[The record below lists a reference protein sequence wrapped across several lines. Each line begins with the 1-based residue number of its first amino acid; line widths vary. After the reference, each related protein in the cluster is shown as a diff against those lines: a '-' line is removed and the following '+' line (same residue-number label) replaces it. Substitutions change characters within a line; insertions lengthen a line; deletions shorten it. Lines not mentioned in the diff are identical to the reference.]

1 MSSEKLFPGFPS
13 SETVKSN
20 NKVKESYADPIL
32 GETFLTPDASENNQV
47 DSITAG
53 VAGIASGIIKIGEGF
68 VSLGAELLDYGL
80 GTNSAVEVEQF
91 FDQINP
97 FEEVAGEKASG
108 KILQALVQ
116 IGTPAGIGAKLATK
130 LASKALQAKKAGRYV
145 NLNSKNLQKGLKKTS
160 ELNNLSGKQ
169 KFAAVVLGGAAGETM
184 VADVEDIGTF
194 GDVFEAGPT
203 ELDRNALADPSE
215 DAGRKLLNRLKFGG
229 ESIFTTPIVYGAF
242 KAAGL
247 LANQGKQL
255 AYSNKKIEKQLDTVA
270 SWFRPRGAKPQEVF
284 DAKRIEMGRLMSDT
298 NFAMEKVKRIDRE
311 VNKMF
316 PSVKSF
322 LNKTTEDKRGN
333 FLKELNDLLFA
344 GDLKKDI
351 PEEYLNRF
359 MKSAKKQGANN
370 ESINTMVDSIV
381 NVRKKFD
388 ELFDITAQGPVGI
401 QEIKDVQNNL
411 RKLMGD
417 RVKQY
422 LGTTYKIFENNQYS
436 FFDRYKPSSAAVTKT
451 KEIFKRYA
459 AKNKNPITDEQA
471 EELVNNVLSQARR
484 YNPKTKLPTF
494 DYDNFTI
501 GATDPSN
508 TKTFARTL
516 AKELPDGTK
525 EFQVIG
531 RGSKAFRELF
541 GEVEDARH
549 SIFQGI
555 NDLGVIARKNQL
567 FDEILDTDEA
577 MKAAVKKDTPF
588 GQRGFFFDDPITA
601 RKNLPNN
608 KIVLM
613 DDYVKELFKD
623 GVLINRLS
631 GTYTTKDIAEA
642 FSNSAKVSEFMRGES
657 GGTLGRTASWAW
669 RNLFLTPKAGSQ
681 YAKTV
686 LSIPTHFRNFLSSAA
701 FSLANGTIFVNPK
714 IYAQA
719 MNKARRIV
727 QVGLRDPKAM
737 EEYRELLELGVTNS
751 NTRMGDL
758 KNLMRDAKI
767 GESGNVATDSIV
779 KPMIQSLGKIGGAL
793 AKGAKK
799 TGQFMQDAYIAEDD
813 FWKVINYEVELARRG
828 DAYAKAGIKKTP
840 RQLKEEAAEIVR
852 NTVPNYAYVGEF
864 VRGMRVT
871 PFGNFMSWPSEI
883 YRTGYGIME
892 RALKDIKDPITG
904 KINPITSTNP
914 MKGIGM
920 KRLIGGVTAFG
931 ALPYGIIK
939 GTQSINGVTDE
950 EAEAGKDFVAPWS
963 KNSQIIWMKDPE
975 TGELSY
981 SDWSSNNVYDTLTRP
996 FQIVLNNIQKG
1007 IEDEEVLLKGFTQG
1021 LTEAAAEIASPFV
1034 SESIFTE
1041 AVGDIVAR
1049 GGVTKDGKILYT
1061 EQTPGNEKFTRIL
1074 KHIAETQ
1081 APQYKPYL
1089 RIRDSITGKPDNN
1102 GDVLELNDQIAGLFG
1117 FRMIKLRP
1125 DKGLQYYI
1133 ADFQDAERN
1142 SRKEFTG
1149 GPEGVLKPAK
1159 SPEEVIERFYVANQA
1174 LFKANKNMKRIVQNA
1189 KTLGLSED
1197 KVFNT
1202 FKERGLR
1209 KDYGRLVDGQFEPFF
1224 PSKPIIRRFED
1235 IAIESRTDNPFIQ
1248 AEPILN
1254 EMYNVFYNLNL
1265 NEDWNFNL
1273 EEFLPQATPGGE
1285 QQGSVVPPL
1294 PEQPMPNP
1302 QIITPPMPQMSQLN
1316 QGLTPAESALL
1327 SEEDKQLRLRQR
1339 GLG

>member
-1 MSSEKLFPGFPS
+1 
-13 SETVKSN
+13 
-20 NKVKESYADPIL
+20 
-32 GETFLTPDASENNQV
+32 
-47 DSITAG
+47 
-53 VAGIASGIIKIGEGF
+53 
-68 VSLGAELLDYGL
+68 
-80 GTNSAVEVEQF
+80 
-91 FDQINP
+91 
-97 FEEVAGEKASG
+97 
-108 KILQALVQ
+108 
-116 IGTPAGIGAKLATK
+116 
-130 LASKALQAKKAGRYV
+130 
-145 NLNSKNLQKGLKKTS
+145 
-160 ELNNLSGKQ
+160 
-169 KFAAVVLGGAAGETM
+169 
-184 VADVEDIGTF
+184 
-194 GDVFEAGPT
+194 
-203 ELDRNALADPSE
+203 
-215 DAGRKLLNRLKFGG
+215 
-229 ESIFTTPIVYGAF
+229 
-242 KAAGL
+242 
-247 LANQGKQL
+247 
-255 AYSNKKIEKQLDTVA
+255 
-270 SWFRPRGAKPQEVF
+270 
-284 DAKRIEMGRLMSDT
+284 
-298 NFAMEKVKRIDRE
+298 
-311 VNKMF
+311 
-316 PSVKSF
+316 
-322 LNKTTEDKRGN
+322 
-333 FLKELNDLLFA
+333 
-344 GDLKKDI
+344 
-351 PEEYLNRF
+351 
-359 MKSAKKQGANN
+359 
-370 ESINTMVDSIV
+370 
-381 NVRKKFD
+381 
-388 ELFDITAQGPVGI
+388 
-401 QEIKDVQNNL
+401 
-411 RKLMGD
+411 
-417 RVKQY
+417 
-422 LGTTYKIFENNQYS
+422 
-436 FFDRYKPSSAAVTKT
+436 
-451 KEIFKRYA
+451 
-459 AKNKNPITDEQA
+459 
-471 EELVNNVLSQARR
+471 
-484 YNPKTKLPTF
+484 
-494 DYDNFTI
+494 
-501 GATDPSN
+501 
-508 TKTFARTL
+508 
-516 AKELPDGTK
+516 
-525 EFQVIG
+525 
-531 RGSKAFRELF
+531 
-541 GEVEDARH
+541 
-549 SIFQGI
+549 
-555 NDLGVIARKNQL
+555 
-567 FDEILDTDEA
+567 
-577 MKAAVKKDTPF
+577 
-588 GQRGFFFDDPITA
+588 
-601 RKNLPNN
+601 
-608 KIVLM
+608 
-613 DDYVKELFKD
+613 
-623 GVLINRLS
+623 
-631 GTYTTKDIAEA
+631 
-642 FSNSAKVSEFMRGES
+642 
-657 GGTLGRTASWAW
+657 
-669 RNLFLTPKAGSQ
+669 
-681 YAKTV
+681 
-686 LSIPTHFRNFLSSAA
+686 
-701 FSLANGTIFVNPK
+701 
-714 IYAQA
+714 
-719 MNKARRIV
+719 
-727 QVGLRDPKAM
+727 
-737 EEYRELLELGVTNS
+737 
-751 NTRMGDL
+751 
-758 KNLMRDAKI
+758 
-767 GESGNVATDSIV
+767 
-779 KPMIQSLGKIGGAL
+779 
-793 AKGAKK
+793 
-799 TGQFMQDAYIAEDD
+799 MQDAYIAEDD

-1273 EEFLPQATPGGE
+1273 EEFLPQAAPGGE
-1285 QQGSVVPPL
+1285 RQVTQVPPL
-1294 PEQPMPNP
+1294 PVQPMPN
-1302 QIITPPMPQMSQLN
+1302 QQVISPPMPQMSQLN
-1316 QGLTPAESALL
+1316 QGLTPTESALL
-1327 SEEDKQLRLRQR
+1327 SQEEQQIRLRQR
-1339 GLG
+1339 GLA

>member
-1 MSSEKLFPGFPS
+1 
-13 SETVKSN
+13 
-20 NKVKESYADPIL
+20 
-32 GETFLTPDASENNQV
+32 
-47 DSITAG
+47 
-53 VAGIASGIIKIGEGF
+53 
-68 VSLGAELLDYGL
+68 
-80 GTNSAVEVEQF
+80 
-91 FDQINP
+91 
-97 FEEVAGEKASG
+97 
-108 KILQALVQ
+108 
-116 IGTPAGIGAKLATK
+116 
-130 LASKALQAKKAGRYV
+130 
-145 NLNSKNLQKGLKKTS
+145 
-160 ELNNLSGKQ
+160 
-169 KFAAVVLGGAAGETM
+169 
-184 VADVEDIGTF
+184 
-194 GDVFEAGPT
+194 
-203 ELDRNALADPSE
+203 
-215 DAGRKLLNRLKFGG
+215 
-229 ESIFTTPIVYGAF
+229 
-242 KAAGL
+242 
-247 LANQGKQL
+247 
-255 AYSNKKIEKQLDTVA
+255 
-270 SWFRPRGAKPQEVF
+270 
-284 DAKRIEMGRLMSDT
+284 
-298 NFAMEKVKRIDRE
+298 
-311 VNKMF
+311 
-316 PSVKSF
+316 
-322 LNKTTEDKRGN
+322 
-333 FLKELNDLLFA
+333 
-344 GDLKKDI
+344 
-351 PEEYLNRF
+351 
-359 MKSAKKQGANN
+359 
-370 ESINTMVDSIV
+370 
-381 NVRKKFD
+381 
-388 ELFDITAQGPVGI
+388 
-401 QEIKDVQNNL
+401 
-411 RKLMGD
+411 
-417 RVKQY
+417 
-422 LGTTYKIFENNQYS
+422 
-436 FFDRYKPSSAAVTKT
+436 
-451 KEIFKRYA
+451 
-459 AKNKNPITDEQA
+459 
-471 EELVNNVLSQARR
+471 
-484 YNPKTKLPTF
+484 
-494 DYDNFTI
+494 
-501 GATDPSN
+501 
-508 TKTFARTL
+508 
-516 AKELPDGTK
+516 
-525 EFQVIG
+525 
-531 RGSKAFRELF
+531 
-541 GEVEDARH
+541 
-549 SIFQGI
+549 
-555 NDLGVIARKNQL
+555 
-567 FDEILDTDEA
+567 
-577 MKAAVKKDTPF
+577 
-588 GQRGFFFDDPITA
+588 
-601 RKNLPNN
+601 
-608 KIVLM
+608 
-613 DDYVKELFKD
+613 
-623 GVLINRLS
+623 
-631 GTYTTKDIAEA
+631 
-642 FSNSAKVSEFMRGES
+642 MRGES

-799 TGQFMQDAYIAEDD
+799 AGQFMQDAYIAEDD

-828 DAYAKAGIKKTP
+828 DVYAKAGIKKTP

-939 GTQSINGVTDE
+939 GIQSINGVTDE
-950 EAEAGKDFVAPWS
+950 ETEAGKDFVAPWS

-1021 LTEAAAEIASPFV
+1021 LTQAAAEIASPFI

-1041 AVGDIVAR
+1041 AFLDITTR
-1049 GGVTKDGKILYT
+1049 GGVTKDGKVLYT

-1102 GDVLELNDQIAGLFG
+1102 GDVLELDDQIAGLFG

-1197 KVFNT
+1197 NMFNT
-1202 FKERGLR
+1202 FKERGL
-1209 KDYGRLVDGQFEPFF
+1209 K
-1224 PSKPIIRRFED
+1224 KIMED
-1235 IAIESRTDNPFIQ
+1235 
-1248 AEPILN
+1248 
-1254 EMYNVFYNLNL
+1254 
-1265 NEDWNFNL
+1265 
-1273 EEFLPQATPGGE
+1273 
-1285 QQGSVVPPL
+1285 
-1294 PEQPMPNP
+1294 
-1302 QIITPPMPQMSQLN
+1302 
-1316 QGLTPAESALL
+1316 
-1327 SEEDKQLRLRQR
+1327 
-1339 GLG
+1339 